1 MREATRPHLVF
12 HQLQEDKKVTGKG
25 FRLKRLFKHSERII
39 IVPMDHGVTVG
50 PIEGIEDVPKAVNLI
65 TQGKADAVVLHKGLV
80 PQVSDLLGASQCELI
95 VHLSASSILY
105 TDSNRKELVSSVE
118 HALRLGATA
127 VSIQVNLGNP
137 SESYMLRDFGKISD
151 DCERWGIP
159 LLAMMYVRDGSKSSE
174 FDPIKIKHAARI
186 AQELGADIIK
196 VNYSGSIESFSEVT
210 QSVKAPVVIA
220 GGPKTSS
227 VEELLFMIHDAI
239 QAGAKGIS
247 IGRNI
252 FQSPYPDRLLSAI
265 RQITDFEIPKD
276 RIEELTLGLGDSI
289 K

>member
-1 MREATRPHLVF
+1 M
-12 HQLQEDKKVTGKG
+12 TGKG
-25 FRLKRLFKHSERII
+25 LRLKRLFKHSDRII
-39 IVPMDHGVTVG
+39 IVPMDHGITVG
-50 PIEGIEDVPKAVNLI
+50 PIEGIEDAHKAVNFI
-65 TQGKADAVVLHKGLV
+65 TKGKADAVVLHKGLV

-95 VHLSASSILY
+95 LHLSASSNLSP
-105 TDSNRKELVSSVE
+105 DSNRKELVCSVK
-118 HALRLGATA
+118 HAIRLGATA
-127 VSIQVNLGNP
+127 VSIHANLGNP

-159 LLAMMYVRDGSKSSE
+159 LLAMMYVRDNSKSNE
-174 FDPIKIKHAARI
+174 FDSKKIKHAARI

-196 VNYSGSIESFSEVT
+196 VNYTGSIESFSEVT
-210 QSVKAPVVIA
+210 QSVSVPVVIA

-227 VEELLFMIHDAI
+227 VTELLYMIHDAL

-252 FQSPYPDRLLSAI
+252 FQASHPDKLLSAI
-265 RQITDFEIPKD
+265 RRITDNEIPKD
-276 RIEELTLGLGDSI
+276 EIENLAQGLADPL

>member
-1 MREATRPHLVF
+1 MI
-12 HQLQEDKKVTGKG
+12 GKDI
-25 FRLKRLFKHSERII
+25 RLKRLFKHSERII

-50 PIEGIEDVPKAVNLI
+50 PIEGIEDIPKAVRLI

-80 PQVSDLLGASQCELI
+80 AQVSDLLGASQCELI
-95 VHLSASSILY
+95 VHLSASSNLSP
-105 TDSNRKELVSSVE
+105 DSNRKELVSTVDQAIS
-118 HALRLGATA
+118 LGATA
-127 VSIQVNLGNP
+127 VSIHTNLGNP
-137 SESYMLRDFGKISD
+137 SESYMLKDFGKISD

-159 LLAMMYVRDGSKSSE
+159 LLSMMYVRDGSKGSE
-174 FDPIKIKHAARI
+174 FDSAKIKHAARI

-196 VNYSGSIESFSEVT
+196 VNYTGSVESFSEVT
-210 QSVKAPVVIA
+210 RAVKVPVVIA

-227 VEELLFMIHDAI
+227 VEELLFMIYDAI

-252 FQSPYPDRLLSAI
+252 FQSPHPEQLLSAI
-265 RQITDFEIPKD
+265 RLITDYKIPKD
-276 RIEELTLGLGDSI
+276 KIEKLVMELEAPT

>member
-1 MREATRPHLVF
+1 M
-12 HQLQEDKKVTGKG
+12 TGKDL
-25 FRLKRLFKHSERII
+25 RLKRLFKHSERII

-50 PIEGIEDVPKAVNLI
+50 PIEGIEDVPQAVSLI
-65 TQGKADAVVLHKGLV
+65 IQGKADAVVLHKGLV
-80 PQVSDLLGASQCELI
+80 PHVSDLLGASQCELI
-95 VHLSASSILY
+95 VHLSASSNLSP
-105 TDSNRKELVSSVE
+105 DSNRKELVSSVK

-127 VSIQVNLGNP
+127 VSIHVNLGNP
-137 SESYMLRDFGKISD
+137 SESYMLRDFGRISD

-159 LLAMMYVRDGSKSSE
+159 LLAMMYVRDGSKDSE
-174 FDPIKIKHAARI
+174 FDPMKIKHAARI

-196 VNYSGSIESFSEVT
+196 VNYTGSVESFSEVT
-210 QSVKAPVVIA
+210 RSVKVPVVIA
-220 GGPKTSS
+220 GGAKTSS

-252 FQSPYPDRLLSAI
+252 FQSPYPDKLLNAI
-265 RQITDFEIPKD
+265 RLITDYEISKD
-276 RIEELTLGLGDSI
+276 RIGKLALGLGDSI

>member
-1 MREATRPHLVF
+1 M
-12 HQLQEDKKVTGKG
+12 TGKDL
-25 FRLKRLFKHSERII
+25 RLKRLFKHSDRII

-50 PIEGIEDVPKAVNLI
+50 PIEGIEDARKAVDFI
-65 TQGKADAVVLHKGLV
+65 TKGKADAVVLHKGLV
-80 PQVSDLLGASQCELI
+80 PQVSDLLGSSQCELV
-95 VHLSASSILY
+95 VHLSASSNLSP
-105 TDSNRKELVSSVE
+105 DSNRKELVSSVK
-118 HALRLGATA
+118 HAIRLGATA
-127 VSIQVNLGNP
+127 VSIHANLGNH

-159 LLAMMYVRDGSKSSE
+159 LLAMMYVRDDSKGSE
-174 FDPIKIKHAARI
+174 FDPKKIKHAARI

-196 VNYSGSIESFSEVT
+196 VNYTGSIESFSEVT
-210 QSVKAPVVIA
+210 RSVRVPVVIA

-227 VEELLFMIHDAI
+227 VTELLFMIHDAL

-252 FQSPYPDRLLSAI
+252 FQSSHPDKLLNAI
-265 RQITDFEIPKD
+265 RLIMDYEIPKD
-276 RIEELTLGLGDSI
+276 RIEDLAQGLADPD